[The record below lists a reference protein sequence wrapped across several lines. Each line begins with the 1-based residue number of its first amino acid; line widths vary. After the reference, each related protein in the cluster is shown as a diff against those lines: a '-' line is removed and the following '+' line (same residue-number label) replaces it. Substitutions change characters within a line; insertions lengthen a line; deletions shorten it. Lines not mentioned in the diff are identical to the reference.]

1 MMTEK
6 QYNRFFYWQ
15 RNPRWYRLVDNSY
28 DAELTDEAP
37 EKARESYAEYKKM
50 VDDELA
56 AMGKTPYDG
65 VIFDW

>member
-1 MMTEK
+1 MMTEE
-6 QYNRFFYWQ
+6 QYNRFFYW
-15 RNPRWYRLVDNSY
+15 RENPKWYRIVNNTY
-28 DAELTDEAP
+28 EAVLTDEAP